1 VRAGAGAGGVSAIS
15 CEDHSYSEHF
25 CLRKCRA
32 GGWLYRRCRMR
43 MRRGCDARVVSPRA
57 WRGTPEA
64 QTDRRTTLG
73 GARPEVQADSSC
85 TDTAEQAG
93 APDSVTPQ
101 RCEASRQRVRAPRL
115 WVRSSAVETSN
126 NRLAQHVCA
135 HLLGEPCGFQI
146 ILWWM

>member
-1 VRAGAGAGGVSAIS
+1 MRAGAGAGGVSAIS

-93 APDSVTPQ
+93 APDSVTP
-101 RCEASRQRVRAPRL
+101 
-115 WVRSSAVETSN
+115 
-126 NRLAQHVCA
+126 
-135 HLLGEPCGFQI
+135 
-146 ILWWM
+146 